1 MGDVVSGAG
10 GSGSF
15 EAVGVSPASLDD
27 CDPSQECHYC
37 GHYAGEH
44 GLDGAC
50 VCDVLT
56 LLHEWR
62 RCSCKEFQ
70 PRRCRDC
77 FCVSD
82 DHNNDEAGGGCTS
95 CGDCEGWL

>member
-1 MGDVVSGAG
+1 MSTADRA
-10 GSGSF
+10 SF

-62 RCSCKEFQ
+62 RCSCREFQ
-70 PRRCRDC
+70 LRRCRDC